1 MEISTGLHWVWML
14 AHYWCSYDTTLLFFR
29 KMSLPTDHSSVY
41 MIAEERAPRYDRL
54 EGFTGNDKITG
65 MMVSWEFGS
74 PERSV
79 GTDGNPLSLGG
90 WACLH

>member
-1 MEISTGLHWVWML
+1 
-14 AHYWCSYDTTLLFFR
+14 
-29 KMSLPTDHSSVY
+29 